1 VLWRNTERNERD
13 GGARGRRKLGDIYS
27 LIFDSAFTFSFSLSP
42 ALLPRAALLRSTA
55 STSNRC
61 AFGARRRDMRDSA
74 VMLMGLPPR
83 YRRCAPRPFLLL
95 DDIRSRLL
103 SRPVEASA
111 CTHDAGRP
119 RLRPL
124 LRAVAAPTVSRSH
137 QRPHVCLAS
146 AAEPPTGAGGSDANS
161 PGKR

>member
-1 VLWRNTERNERD
+1 MLWRNTERNERD
-13 GGARGRRKLGDIYS
+13 GGCARSEETWRYTAS
-27 LIFDSAFTFSFSLSP
+27 SFDSAFTFSFSLSP
-42 ALLPRAALLRSTA
+42 ALLPRAALLRSTT

-61 AFGARRRDMRDSA
+61 AFGARRRDLRDSA

-83 YRRCAPRPFLLL
+83 DRRCAARPFLLL

-161 PGKR
+161 PGRR